1 MRNILVL
8 FCLIIALASC
18 NDYPFDKRG
27 YSYNKQ
33 KFKNE
38 EDSLNKL
45 YDDNEIEIYFT
56 KYQFEN
62 LKSSD
67 TLPENV
73 KDKYYLWNDWKYA
86 AREHFRAVNEAT
98 GIDSASVLSSL
109 SICIGLLTLR
119 LLVLRKKIYNKWLKF
134 IFFSGITFLLWLG
147 TSCYA
152 FLFMKYP
159 TWISP
164 QTDIT
169 FLTLSTQFKFLPFMI
184 LWLAHTIFIGLIV
197 ISLHRLF
204 IHLFSVIDLE
214 MNKPGYSRGKINM
227 GGDLTS
233 QFRIRVKRRKIKDER
248 LKNLLL
254 YVCSSFVL
262 LFLYC
267 QNDLVTKIE
276 LVRNVIVI
284 KSISDYWYLLLIAVV
299 FVVYYFM
306 EGSLLNGTEKLFKK
320 TEDNV

>member
-8 FCLIIALASC
+8 FCLVIALASC
-18 NDYPFDKRG
+18 SDYPFDKRG

-45 YDDNEIEIYFT
+45 YDYEIDFYFT

-62 LKSSD
+62 LKSLD

-73 KDKYYLWNDWKYA
+73 KDKYYLWNDWEK
-86 AREHFRAVNEAT
+86 ARDEYITGVNEAQD
-98 GIDSASVLSSL
+98 IDEAHALSYW

-169 FLTLSTQFKFLPFMI
+169 FFTLSTQFKLFPFMI
-184 LWLAHTIFIGLIV
+184 IWLAHTIFIGLIV

-204 IHLFSVIDLE
+204 IHLFSVIVVE
-214 MNKPGYSRGKINM
+214 INNPGYSSSGKINLDR
-227 GGDLTS
+227 DLKK
-233 QFRIRVKRRKIKDER
+233 QFQIRFNKYKIKDER

-299 FVVYYFM
+299 FVVYYFV
-306 EGSLLNGTEKLFKK
+306 EGSLLNGTEKLFKE

>member
-8 FCLIIALASC
+8 FCLVIALASC
-18 NDYPFDKRG
+18 TDSPFDKRG
-27 YSYNKQ
+27 YSYNEQ

-38 EDSLNKL
+38 ADSLNKL
-45 YDDNEIEIYFT
+45 YDYEIDFYFT

-62 LKSSD
+62 LKSLD

-73 KDKYYLWNDWKYA
+73 KDKYYLWNDWEKACDEYITG
-86 AREHFRAVNEAT
+86 VNEAQD
-98 GIDSASVLSSL
+98 IDEAHALSYW

-119 LLVLRKKIYNKWLKF
+119 LLVIRKKIYNKWLKF

-159 TWISP
+159 IWISP
-164 QTDIT
+164 ESDIT
-169 FLTLSTQFKFLPFMI
+169 FFTLSTQFKFLPFMI
-184 LWLAHTIFIGLIV
+184 VWLAHTIFIGLIV
-197 ISLHRLF
+197 ISLNRLF

-214 MNKPGYSRGKINM
+214 INKPGYLFGKVNM
-227 GGDLTS
+227 AGDHAKQL
-233 QFRIRVKRRKIKDER
+233 RLRVKKRKIKDER

-262 LFLYC
+262 FFLYY
-267 QNDLVTKIE
+267 QTSLVSNLK
-276 LVRNVIVI
+276 LVRFVIA
-284 KSISDYWYLLLIAVV
+284 KGSISDYWFLPLIAVV
-299 FVVYYFM
+299 FVIIYFTA
-306 EGSLLNGTEKLFKK
+306 GSLLNDEEKIINEIDEKA
-320 TEDNV
+320 